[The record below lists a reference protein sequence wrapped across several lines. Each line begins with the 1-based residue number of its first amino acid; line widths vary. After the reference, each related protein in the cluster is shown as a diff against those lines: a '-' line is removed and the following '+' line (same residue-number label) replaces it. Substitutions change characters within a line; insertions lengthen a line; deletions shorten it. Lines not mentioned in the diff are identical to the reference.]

1 MEKPTT
7 LKLQKETKIRLE
19 KLRENQRET
28 YDDIIRKIL
37 FILSTTREDPEKAK
51 RILERIDEIRKRM
64 FELKQQEIDEKKQNP
79 VVAQKTQKILKKLKP
94 TIQKQPSNQTQA
106 SHTII
111 KRTR

>member
-64 FELKQQEIDEKKQNP
+64 FELEQQEIDEKKQNLKVP
-79 VVAQKTQKILKKLKP
+79 QKPQKPQKK
-94 TIQKQPSNQTQA
+94 TNQPA
-106 SHTII
+106 
-111 KRTR
+111 TRQVQR

>member
-1 MEKPTT
+1 MVEKITT

-64 FELKQQEIDEKKQNP
+64 FEIVQQEIDEKRQNSKVVQKVVKRVKP
-79 VVAQKTQKILKKLKP
+79 VVLNKNNSI
-94 TIQKQPSNQTQA
+94 
-106 SHTII
+106 
-111 KRTR
+111 R